1 MTKEEQDLL
10 EKAEEIKRKEEK
22 KAKAQKT
29 RKRKGMFMKF
39 TIVFMFIYL
48 TIFTYAVL
56 KVFAKTGTEP
66 STLIGAVFLFCG
78 WESGCLSKIKINKTK
93 KGVENNEF

>member
-1 MTKEEQDLL
+1 MTKEEQELL
-10 EKAEEIKRKEEK
+10 EKAEEIKRKEER

-29 RKRKGMFMKF
+29 KKRKGLFMKF
-39 TIVFMFIYL
+39 VIVFMFGYL
-48 TIFTYAVL
+48 TIFTYIVL
-56 KVFAKTGTEP
+56 DVFEKTGTEP

-93 KGVENNEF
+93 KESEE